1 MMSLREKIFGVE
13 RLHRWGQLRQ
23 ENINGN
29 IDQICPDG
37 LTAPALY
44 NQTNIDVSLLDTRTS
59 AIRTFILELLL
70 VRCQSDQFCW
80 SRNTYQPAQSAV
92 QSVLT
97 AEQWSLRSPGSLES
111 LSPSI
116 LTPQQCNAMQVE
128 AKLSLADTKTDYQTL
143 RYLLWLISSGS
154 GTWQEKN
161 ILLFSLITFTV
172 GTPAD
177 WARCD
182 SPVCWA

>member
-1 MMSLREKIFGVE
+1 MVILPKFV
-13 RLHRWGQLRQ
+13 
-23 ENINGN
+23 
-29 IDQICPDG
+29 
-37 LTAPALY
+37 LTAPSLY

-92 QSVLT
+92 QSVLSNDHWGHPGR
-97 AEQWSLRSPGSLES
+97 WSPWVPPFSHIS
-111 LSPSI
+111 
-116 LTPQQCNAMQVE
+116 NAMQC
-128 AKLSLADTKTDYQTL
+128 KLKPNSTKLDTKADYQTL
-143 RYLLWLISSGS
+143 RCYLLWLISNGS

-172 GTPAD
+172 GSPAD

-182 SPVCWA
+182 SSGCWA